1 MIRIGLWLYDHI
13 GGKKPALARGGLGRS
28 AMGAG
33 LKPGLSKGFV
43 YSDAW
48 VDDARLVVLNAMD
61 AAARG
66 PTSGPA
72 SRPAPPGGGRPLA
85 GGLTPTQGAA
95 PGDRPGSGARAPWSM
110 PQALG
115 GRDAG
120 GIPDAQVQG
129 GIRLVKGS
137 HIIVPRLYPGDHAFI
152 LQKEDG
158 RIVFTIPYQ
167 DAFTLVGTTDVLV
180 GEEERDGPN
189 QREEIDYLCETVNSY
204 FEAQVTPDDVVSTY
218 SGVRPLYD
226 DGRQGDHARLCA
238 QTGARAGR
246 RCSIFGGKLTYR
258 RLAEH
263 ALEMLAPFLPPM
275 AGSWTGTAALPGGDL
290 DGRDF
295 AAFLESVA
303 RWPFLPAATAR
314 RMAHAYG
321 TRMAQIMG
329 AARPWPIWARISAPA
344 SPRPSCAI

>member
-1 MIRIGLWLYDHI
+1 M
-13 GGKKPALARGGLGRS
+13 
-28 AMGAG
+28 
-33 LKPGLSKGFV
+33 
-43 YSDAW
+43 
-48 VDDARLVVLNAMD
+48 
-61 AAARG
+61 
-66 PTSGPA
+66 
-72 SRPAPPGGGRPLA
+72 
-85 GGLTPTQGAA
+85 
-95 PGDRPGSGARAPWSM
+95 
-110 PQALG
+110 G

-180 GEEERDGPN
+180 GEEERDRPKIS
-189 QREEIDYLCETVNSY
+189 REEIDYLCETANSY
-204 FEAQVTPDDVVSTY
+204 FEAQITPDDVVSTY

-226 DGRQGDHARLCA
+226 DGGDDAKAITRDYVLKL
-238 QTGARAGR
+238 GR
-246 RCSIFGGKLTYR
+246 ESGPQVLSIFGGKLTTYR

-290 DGRDF
+290 DGKRLCRIPGERQRAGPF
-295 AAFLESVA
+295 CPRPPRGAWPMPMAAAWRRSSV
-303 RWPFLPAATAR
+303 RPN
-314 RMAHAYG
+314 
-321 TRMAQIMG
+321 
-329 AARPWPIWARISAPA
+329 PWPIWARISAMA
-344 SPRPSCAI
+344 SPRPSCAIW